1 MNGPDVDLE
10 PEASP
15 LLGGDPVYK
24 LLWGWVAVLFRR
36 RGLILAMALL
46 AGATVT
52 LRGLL
57 APRLYVSQAAFVAQ
71 NEQGSRNSLGD
82 LLQGTGINLP
92 NLIGGSIYY
101 YAELVRADT
110 VLRQVAGANFE
121 TLDGGSGALADIL
134 EIEARTPRQRMNRM
148 NRTVGRLRQA
158 ITVRTTTRPQK
169 VSFSVEMP
177 RPDLSLAIAEKLLEE
192 VARFN
197 IRVLQSQGRSQGEM
211 LEERLAKTERQ
222 VREWEDSLQAFLA
235 SNRDFGAYSQ
245 QRFEHDRLLAELQ
258 RHRAVYS
265 ALSQSREQAFLTE
278 AREGRT
284 ITVLRS
290 PRLPVN
296 SKPRVRKFLVFVA
309 AAMGAAAGIF
319 CVVAAELLSRSN
331 AVSAVRRSIP
341 PSSVAAR
348 LLDRAIGKLAPATS
362 SANDRYPS

>member
-46 AGATVT
+46 AAAAVT

-57 APRLYVSQAAFVAQ
+57 RPRLYVSQASFVAQ
-71 NEQGSRNSLGD
+71 SEQSSRSSLGS
-82 LLQGTGINLP
+82 LLASTGINLP
-92 NLIGGSIYY
+92 NLTGGSIFF

-110 VLRQVAGANFE
+110 VLRQVAGANFDA
-121 TLDGGSGALADIL
+121 LVDGGSGALADIL

-148 NRTVGRLRQA
+148 DRTVGRLRQA
-158 ITVRTTTRPQK
+158 ITIRTTTRPQK

-177 RPDLSLAIAEKLLEE
+177 RPDLSLAVAEMLLEE

-197 IRVLQSQGRSQGEM
+197 VRVLQSQGRTQREL
-211 LEERLAKTERQ
+211 LEERLEKTERS

-235 SNRDFGAYSQ
+235 SNRDFGDYSQ

-258 RHRAVYS
+258 RHRGVYS
-265 ALSQSREQAFLTE
+265 ALSQNREQALLTE
-278 AREGRT
+278 AREGST

-290 PRLPVN
+290 PRLPVR
-296 SKPRVRKFLVFVA
+296 SKPRVRKFLVFVG
-309 AAMGAAAGIF
+309 AAMGAAAGVF
-319 CVVAAELLSRSN
+319 CVVAAELLSRWN
-331 AVSAVRRSIP
+331 AISAVRRLLP

-348 LLDRAIGKLAPATS
+348 LLDRAIGARVPRAPS
-362 SANDRYPS
+362 